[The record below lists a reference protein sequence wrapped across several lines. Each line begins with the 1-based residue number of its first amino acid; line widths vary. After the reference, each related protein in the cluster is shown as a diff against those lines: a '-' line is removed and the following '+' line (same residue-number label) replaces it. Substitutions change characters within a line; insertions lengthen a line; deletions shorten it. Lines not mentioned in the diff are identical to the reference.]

1 MMEKESHNL
10 GKIEILS
17 KDIFIERNKN
27 PNVPIEY
34 RQWSKLTFDEA
45 EQISEEMGNGWRIPT
60 MEELIFLQ
68 QYNDLKLL
76 NFDTKE
82 AYWASKGLESDTD
95 DIGYD
100 GLSSKT
106 SAWVYYFGSKR
117 RGGIPKTERIRA
129 RLVRSI

>member
-1 MMEKESHNL
+1 MIAKEYYNL

-17 KDIFIERNKN
+17 KDVIIERNKN

-45 EQISEEMGNGWRIPT
+45 EQIAEEMGNGWRIPT
-60 MEELIFLQ
+60 MEELFFLQ

-82 AYWASKGLESDTD
+82 AYWSSKGLESDITD
-95 DIGYD
+95 TGYY
-100 GLSSKT
+100 GEASQT

-129 RLVRSI
+129 RLVRSV